1 MLRNANTQDQNLW
14 NCELYSHKL
23 GSQGTSMFKLNTKLS
38 YYFKLSFNLFNFNFH
53 TSYALIFSLVY
64 HPPNCSGRL
73 ETKSSKKKRWSEF
86 IVPLHLLL
94 PVYYQIFN
102 RHPKEI
108 KSNFFHSVRNFATK
122 EIARVFF
129 FSFVVVA
136 GILCWNRAGSSSR
149 NIYYMIFLY
158 IFCGRNFLHGN
169 KRKMKFLFLNFSNFF
184 HAIFFFGLFLVFI
197 FA

>member
-1 MLRNANTQDQNLW
+1 MH
-14 NCELYSHKL
+14 Y
-23 GSQGTSMFKLNTKLS
+23 
-38 YYFKLSFNLFNFNFH
+38 LFIGI
-53 TSYALIFSLVY
+53 S
-64 HPPNCSGRL
+64 
-73 ETKSSKKKRWSEF
+73 SSKLFRKIGDKFKRKKRWSEF

-122 EIARVFF
+122 EIARVFYF
-129 FSFVVVA
+129 FLSLSSRAFCVGTELAAAAEIYIIWIFSF
-136 GILCWNRAGSSSR
+136 
-149 NIYYMIFLY
+149 

-169 KRKMKFLFLNFSNFF
+169 KREMKFLFLNFSNFF
-184 HAIFFFGLFLVFI
+184 HAIIFWTFLSFFFVNFI